1 MAFTMVAAAE
11 VQNDLGTGLAVIL
24 GCKEVC
30 PFLLS
35 SVWSRVG
42 NLSGNGLKQMGLGV
56 DARGVI
62 LDL

>member
-42 NLSGNGLKQMGLGV
+42 NGLGS
-56 DARGVI
+56 R
-62 LDL
+62 